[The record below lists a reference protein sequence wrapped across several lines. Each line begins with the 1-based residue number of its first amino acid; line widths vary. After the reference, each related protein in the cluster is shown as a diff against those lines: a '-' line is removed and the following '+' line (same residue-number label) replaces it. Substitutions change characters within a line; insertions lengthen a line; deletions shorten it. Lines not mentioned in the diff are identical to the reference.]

1 MAGSL
6 EDGQGNARSGIDRRR
21 FLIRAGAVGAA
32 AWAVPTIATMRPAA
46 AAEVTS
52 PPPEPPRPPGPPP
65 AVQPPPGVTPDLLVP
80 PAEPGSQVRPASAR
94 RAQTL
99 PETGTNPDALIAAGL
114 TAIAGGAA
122 LSLWSADGARRAPA
136 VLDLRQRPKPP
147 LDDES

>member
-1 MAGSL
+1 MAGSP
-6 EDGQGNARSGIDRRR
+6 EDGHESARGGIDRRR

-52 PPPEPPRPPGPPP
+52 PPPEPPGPPP
-65 AVQPPPGVTPDLLVP
+65 PKTVPPPPTVTPEDLVP
-80 PAEPGSQVRPASAR
+80 PPAPSPRVVPTSAT
-94 RAQTL
+94 RAQSL
-99 PETGTNPDALIAAGL
+99 PNTGTDPEKLLAAGL

-136 VLDLRQRPKPP
+136 VLDVRQRVKPP
-147 LDDES
+147 LDEER